1 MQYTSLKSYKL
12 KKGKFISPWNELATP
27 MEDNKS
33 WTSQGGRWKKSWLV
47 INRFY
52 GTW

>member
-12 KKGKFISPWNELATP
+12 KNGKFIAPWNELATP

-33 WTSQGGRWKKSWLV
+33 WTDGRLPEYLW
-47 INRFY
+47 
-52 GTW
+52 G